1 MPGRGEGIN
10 GRTFRSPNPGKPK
23 ENIMINRT
31 KKAFTLLELIVV
43 LLVLGILAAIAVPTF
58 NTVKANSAKR
68 SAQTTAEGIARNADA
83 IAASSA
89 SGAAVSIGDLD
100 KAIGEADVENILDS
114 WEGDM
119 DGTYTGTDRAYKTEI
134 SGNSVT
140 CTFVLGS
147 ATAAT
152 SVTCA

>member
-1 MPGRGEGIN
+1 
-10 GRTFRSPNPGKPK
+10 
-23 ENIMINRT
+23 MINRT

-43 LLVLGILAAIAVPTF
+43 LLVLGILAAIAVTTY
-58 NTVKANSAKR
+58 NTVKTNSAKR

-89 SGAAVSIGDLD
+89 SGAAVSGANL
-100 KAIGEADVENILDS
+100 ATAVEEASVAN
-114 WEGDM
+114 M
-119 DGTYTGTDRAYKTEI
+119 DGWQTDGTDRAYTTVIGGKTI
-134 SGNSVT
+134 T
-140 CTFVLGS
+140 CTFTLGS

>member
-1 MPGRGEGIN
+1 
-10 GRTFRSPNPGKPK
+10 
-23 ENIMINRT
+23 MINRT

-58 NTVKANSAKR
+58 NTVKTNSAIR

-89 SGAAVSIGDLD
+89 SGDTASGANLNTAV
-100 KAIGEADVENILDS
+100 GEADVAGISGWDN
-114 WEGDM
+114 
-119 DGTYTGTDRAYKTEI
+119 DGTDLAYITVI

-140 CTFVLGS
+140 CTFALGS
-147 ATAAT
+147 TT
-152 SVTCA
+152 SVDCIKTPS

>member
-1 MPGRGEGIN
+1 
-10 GRTFRSPNPGKPK
+10 
-23 ENIMINRT
+23 MINRT

-58 NTVKANSAKR
+58 NTVKSNSAKR

-89 SGAAVSIGDLD
+89 SGAAVSGANLNT
-100 KAIGEADVENILDS
+100 AVGEADVAGITGWDT
-114 WEGDM
+114 
-119 DGTYTGTDRAYKTEI
+119 DGSDLAYDTVI
-134 SGNSVT
+134 SGNTIT
-140 CTFVLGS
+140 CTFTLGS

-152 SVTCA
+152 TVDCA

>member
-1 MPGRGEGIN
+1 
-10 GRTFRSPNPGKPK
+10 
-23 ENIMINRT
+23 MINRT

-58 NTVKANSAKR
+58 NTVKSNSAKR

-89 SGAAVSIGDLD
+89 SGAAVSGANL
-100 KAIGEADVENILDS
+100 ATAVGEADVENIDG
-114 WEGDM
+114 WDT
-119 DGTYTGTDRAYKTEI
+119 DGTDLAYTTTI
-134 SGNSVT
+134 SGNAIV